1 MAKETEIT
9 ILVNALAVAIGN
21 AGFDTDELAVIAAV
35 FVQIGDTLATMATLR
50 ALNGENT
57 GKD

>member
-1 MAKETEIT
+1 MAKESEIT

-21 AGFDTDELAVIAAV
+21 AGFDTEELAVIAAI

-50 ALNGENT
+50 ALNGENRD
-57 GKD
+57 KN